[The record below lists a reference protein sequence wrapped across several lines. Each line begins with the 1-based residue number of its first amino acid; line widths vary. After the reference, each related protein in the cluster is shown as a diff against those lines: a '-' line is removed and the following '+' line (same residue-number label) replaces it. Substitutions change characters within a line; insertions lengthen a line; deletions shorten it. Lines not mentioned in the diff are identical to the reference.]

1 MRRTLSIVLTIA
13 SYGYGR
19 MNEFK
24 PVFSLLTES
33 LRTIGSQCFQVIF
46 NSKNLLA
53 NPVFGNFH
61 STTSAKQFSSF
72 MYFFSC
78 PSHYKSMLL

>member
-1 MRRTLSIVLTIA
+1 
-13 SYGYGR
+13 
-19 MNEFK
+19 
-24 PVFSLLTES
+24 
-33 LRTIGSQCFQVIF
+33 VIY

-72 MYFFSC
+72 MYFFHARLITNQC
-78 PSHYKSMLL
+78 YYELQTHK